1 MSPILFK
8 ALHDCPEIDL
18 EYNAYKSDVFS
29 LGLCML
35 LSSTLGFQALYDI
48 RELYDNNKIKKIVEK
63 YLSSRYSDNYLLIR
77 YRKDDLVE
85 PIVARCLFHL

>member
-29 LGLCML
+29 LGFCIL

-48 RELYDNNKIKKIVEK
+48 R
-63 YLSSRYSDNYLLIR
+63 
-77 YRKDDLVE
+77 
-85 PIVARCLFHL
+85 